1 MLTLADFFTWLNSP
15 WMPTSAGGFSENV
28 DFLNGFILAVS
39 YFFTGLIGFLM
50 VWFCVKYKM
59 KDRSEVSHGA
69 HHSTAIEVA
78 WTLPIVV
85 IVTFVFAVGFT
96 GFLDMAGEPEGGSGN
111 AYQIR
116 AEAYRWG
123 WNFYY
128 PNGGSSTELYVP
140 ADRPV
145 EITLESKDVIHSLYV
160 PAMRIK
166 KDVVP
171 GRYNRMWFAADP
183 SLVSAESPRLE
194 LDLHCTEYCGQG
206 HSQMNTKCIV
216 VHESQ
221 WADVLEEINKFNK
234 DGLSPAEYGEY
245 VYNVRGGCHQCH
257 SIDGSANIGP
267 TWKGLYGEEQQLAV
281 TDGDSTIV
289 VDDAYIHESIRYP
302 NRKKPV
308 GYANGQMVAYGPGQL
323 SEGDI
328 RGVIEFMKTL
338 SGQEALEAFP
348 EGYEGKTDITGEDG
362 QADTSGEPTPPA
374 TE

>member
-1 MLTLADFFTWLNSP
+1 MLTLADFFTWLNRP

-50 VWFCVKYKM
+50 IWFCIKYKM

-96 GFLDMAGEPEGGSGN
+96 GFLDMAGEPEGGTGN
-111 AYQIR
+111 AYPIR

-128 PNGGSSTELYVP
+128 PNGGSSTELYIP

-160 PAMRIK
+160 PAMRAK

-183 SLVSAESPRLE
+183 TLVTAENPRLE

-221 WADVLEEINKFNK
+221 WDDVLEEVNKFNK
-234 DGLSPAEYGEY
+234 DGLPPPSTASRSTKSAAAASSATRSTAAPTPAPPGRASTAASTSSRSATPSPPSSPTTPTSTS
-245 VYNVRGGCHQCH
+245 R
-257 SIDGSANIGP
+257 SATPTASGP
-267 TWKGLYGEEQQLAV
+267 WATPTAAWC
-281 TDGDSTIV
+281 
-289 VDDAYIHESIRYP
+289 
-302 NRKKPV
+302 
-308 GYANGQMVAYGPGQL
+308 AYGPGQL
-323 SEGDI
+323 SEGDV
-328 RGVIEFMKTL
+328 RGSSNT
-338 SGQEALEAFP
+338 
-348 EGYEGKTDITGEDG
+348 
-362 QADTSGEPTPPA
+362 
-374 TE
+374 